1 MRAFDDA
8 VKQFLL
14 TDDLTLDV
22 VQKDCLPANKV
33 YWVAVKMKFKILDRD
48 GNTTFKHVLVAN
60 ADNENATPVVLDHI
74 RLEGHYPHENN
85 LSWVGFAITYRY
97 TRANGTPGIGFRILG
112 DYILLLLLYQNLK
125 QYLNQKTKER
135 VLSNKIKPTSHSF
148 LREDLYE
155 EAKSLKKSLGAS
167 VKIFVLDAFLEVYY
181 EEKISFRSKSR
192 KPKILKQLRSSK
204 GFAKL

>member
-8 VKQFLL
+8 VKKFLF

-22 VQKDCLPANKV
+22 VQKDGLPANKV

-60 ADNENATPVVLDHI
+60 ADNENATPIILDHI
-74 RLEGHYPHENN
+74 RLEGHYPHENS

-112 DYILLLLLYQNLK
+112 DYVLLLLLYQNLK
-125 QYLNQKTKER
+125 KYLCQKTKER
-135 VLSNKIKPTSHSF
+135 VLSRKIKPTSHSF

-192 KPKILKQLRSSK
+192 KPKRIKKLRSSK